1 MQNYTDLTD
10 RFNFNNE
17 IYHSPKISAKDE
29 FGNEGYLK
37 ENKETGESSF
47 IRNKWAQ
54 FPEKHFKTITY
65 LFKHKK
71 LAAEIFMM
79 FLEHSDKNNCLIVSY
94 ETMMDIFGKKRT
106 TIYKTIKYLKE
117 KKLITTL
124 KSGSSNIYCLNSN
137 VVWKQAQDNLK
148 YAKFTAN
155 VLISEAEQESKLQSI
170 KTKGQKE
177 VIKK

>member
-1 MQNYTDLTD
+1 MKNYTDLTD
-10 RFNFNNE
+10 RFNFNDA

-54 FPEKHFKTITY
+54 FPEKHFKTITW
-65 LFKHKK
+65 LFQNKP
-71 LAAEIFMM
+71 LAAEIFML
-79 FLEHSDKNNCLIVSY
+79 FLEHTDKNNCLMISY
-94 ETMMDIFGKKRT
+94 ETMMDIFGKGRT
-106 TIYKTIKYLKE
+106 TIHNTIKYLKE
-117 KKLITTL
+117 KKIITTL
-124 KSGSSNIYCLNSN
+124 KSGSSNVYCLNSN

-148 YAKFTAN
+148 YAKFTAT
-155 VLISEAEQESKLQSI
+155 VLISEAEQESKLKSI